1 VALGISGSIQHV
13 VGLKNAEYVIA
24 VNSNK
29 HAPIC
34 SLSDIVVEG
43 DAREFIP
50 RMVARIEQSAR
61 TDIKARQG
69 EER

>member
-1 VALGISGSIQHV
+1 
-13 VGLKNAEYVIA
+13 
-24 VNSNK
+24 
-29 HAPIC
+29 
-34 SLSDIVVEG
+34 VVEG

-61 TDIKARQG
+61 TDIEARQG